1 MKGVPLRV
9 EIGPRDMESKQ
20 ITLVRRDTGKKT
32 AVPQADS
39 VTQIVNILDEIQQSL
54 LHKAKETQAKLTTTA
69 NNMKEFAHIIETTGG
84 FVKAFLSEDNDCE
97 ERIKLETGATV
108 RIVPFTES
116 TKGQCV
122 YCDAPNSRQVVFAR
136 SY

>member
-32 AVPQADS
+32 AVPQGNS
-39 VTQIVNILDEIQQSL
+39 VTQIVNTLDEIQQSL
-54 LHKAKETQAKLTTTA
+54 LHKAKESQAKLTTTA

-84 FVKAFLSEDNDCE
+84 IVETLPCE
-97 ERIKLETGATV
+97 EKKRQEKAKNVKRVTYRNG
-108 RIVPFTES
+108 PFKEFS
-116 TKGQCV
+116 KGL
-122 YCDAPNSRQVVFAR
+122 
-136 SY
+136 

>member
-1 MKGVPLRV
+1 MQ
-9 EIGPRDMESKQ
+9 SKQ

-39 VTQIVNILDEIQQSL
+39 TTQIVNILDEIQQSL
-54 LHKAKETQAKLTTTA
+54 LHRAKETLAKLTATSTD
-69 NNMKEFAHIIETTGG
+69 MKQFAHIIATGG

-97 ERIKLETGATV
+97 DKIKQETGATV
-108 RIVPFTES
+108 RIVPFAES
-116 TKGQCV
+116 AKGKCV
-122 YCDAPNSRQVVFAR
+122 YCGHPNSREVVFAR

>member
-1 MKGVPLRV
+1 MQS
-9 EIGPRDMESKQ
+9 EQ

-39 VTQIVNILDEIQQSL
+39 VTHIVSMLDEIQQSL
-54 LHKAKETQAKLTTTA
+54 LHNAKESQAKLTTTA

-97 ERIKLETGATV
+97 ERVKLETGATV
-108 RIVPFTES
+108 RIVPFKES
-116 TKGQCV
+116 ARGQCV
-122 YCDAPNSRQVVFAR
+122 FCGHPNSREVIFAR